1 MTIIREDIGVFVAQ
15 KLSKLFI
22 FLGILIAFGFA
33 TEAKAQNY
41 GFGSY
46 YGNYASSVVGLSPV
60 YYTGYQQAAWGV
72 NQFFGAVQESWTLL
86 EQGKRVENEINIRRN
101 NLENYKSVQR
111 YYNEGIPAFAP
122 IAPDGKP
129 RSPKITW
136 KDVESIR

>member
-1 MTIIREDIGVFVAQ
+1 VAK

-22 FLGILIAFGFA
+22 FLLFLASFGWG
-33 TEAKAQNY
+33 AKAQAQNY
-41 GFGSY
+41 GFGGY
-46 YGNYASSVVGLSPV
+46 YGNYVNSVVGLSPV
-60 YYTGYQQAAWGV
+60 FYTGYQQAAWGV
-72 NQFFGAVQESWTLL
+72 NQFFGAVQDSWTLY
-86 EQGKRVENEINIRRN
+86 EQGKAQENEINIRRS

-122 IAPDGKP
+122 VGPDGKP